1 MSRPLVVCGEIRPLD
16 ASDVDG
22 VGGVEALVSQVRLPC
37 SNTSK
42 VLKQAERA
50 GQAGDVVTGMKFKS
64 GEAWTRR
71 RSGRCPWFGQLG
83 WRDRLCRSL
92 ASTYPASQ
100 LPLVHS
106 FLLSHLRPQRGSS
119 PQSRCNK
126 LASAA
131 CDREIARTSL
141 VLPSLASPSSIV
153 SGSRAAIYRCRPL
166 LAARASRARSWS
178 TKHSR
183 IARPVI

>member
-1 MSRPLVVCGEIRPLD
+1 MRVKP
-16 ASDVDG
+16 
-22 VGGVEALVSQVRLPC
+22 
-37 SNTSK
+37 
-42 VLKQAERA
+42 
-50 GQAGDVVTGMKFKS
+50 GDVVTGMKFKS

-71 RSGRCPWFGQLG
+71 RSERCAWFGQLG

-106 FLLSHLRPQRGSS
+106 FLLSHLRP
-119 PQSRCNK
+119 
-126 LASAA
+126 SAA
-131 CDREIARTSL
+131 PPLNLAATNSSARPATEIARTPL

-153 SGSRAAIYRCRPL
+153 SGSRAAICRCRPL
-166 LAARASRARSWS
+166 LAARASRARSCS

-183 IARPVI
+183 IAGPVIQVQQAATSRTSSRTGTVGCSRFARQ